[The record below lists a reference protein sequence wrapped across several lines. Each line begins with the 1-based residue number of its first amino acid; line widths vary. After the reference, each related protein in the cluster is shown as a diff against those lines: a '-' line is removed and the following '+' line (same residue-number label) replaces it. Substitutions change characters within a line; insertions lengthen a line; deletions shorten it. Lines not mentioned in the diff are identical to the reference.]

1 MNLLKKTEFA
11 KQLGVQPGYV
21 TQLKDAGRL
30 VIVDG
35 KVDVAASLQLIA
47 DTEDP
52 GKVGVV
58 ERHAGERA
66 QKALAPGPVAATRI
80 DQLIDQSTNR
90 PAMLEDMAGKAGS
103 AYQQARAM
111 KEKYFAMQAKIAY
124 EKEVGLLLVAGEV
137 KFAIADGDAIIRNR
151 LESLP
156 DMLAP
161 QLAAEHDEG
170 RIRAMLADHIE
181 DLLSELSRSFYGMVK
196 N

>member
-1 MNLLKKTEFA
+1 MGLLKKNDFA
-11 KQLGVQPGYV
+11 KQLGVVPGYV

-30 VIVDG
+30 VMTNNLI
-35 KVDVAASLQLIA
+35 DVEASLRLINA
-47 DTEDP
+47 TADP

-58 ERHAGERA
+58 ERHAVERE
-66 QKALAPGPVAATRI
+66 QKAAAPVRI
-80 DQLIDQSTNR
+80 NPEMD
-90 PAMLEDMAGKAGS
+90 DMTGKAGS

-124 EKEVGLLLVAGEV
+124 EKEVGVLLVAGEV
-137 KFAIADGDAIIRNR
+137 KFAVADGDAIIRNR

-156 DMLAP
+156 DTLAP
-161 QLAAEHDEG
+161 QLAAEQDEG
-170 RIRAMLADHIE
+170 RIRAMLADYIE